1 MSRAASP
8 VLGGAFLFI
17 VENIVYLQGQIT
29 LNKKIPH
36 MNNLIIKRSQLVE
49 AQFTGT
55 PAAGKKYQFTDVP
68 NISRNNI
75 IIYGF
80 EAFSATQLSVTPN
93 NNTVIAAADTDQICI
108 TLVDDQNRERIYQLP
123 YYTAIRSLNG
133 GFVLMTQP
141 FILNLTR
148 SYVQLTDATGVSTNE
163 VACINLYY
171 SIVGE

>member
-1 MSRAASP
+1 
-8 VLGGAFLFI
+8 
-17 VENIVYLQGQIT
+17 
-29 LNKKIPH
+29 

-49 AQFTGT
+49 AQIVGT

-80 EAFSATQLSVTPN
+80 EVFTAAQLAVTPN
-93 NNTVIAAADTDQICI
+93 NNTVIPATVSDQLVV
-108 TLVDDQNRERIYQLP
+108 TLVDNENREIIYQLP

-133 GFVLMTQP
+133 GFVLMVKP

-148 SYVQLTDATGVSTNE
+148 SYVQITSATGISENQ
-163 VACINLYY
+163 VASVNLYY
-171 SIVGE
+171 SIIGE

>member
-1 MSRAASP
+1 
-8 VLGGAFLFI
+8 
-17 VENIVYLQGQIT
+17 
-29 LNKKIPH
+29 

-55 PAAGKKYQFTDVP
+55 PAAGKKYQFTEVP
-68 NISRNNI
+68 NISRNNV

-80 EAFSATQLSVTPN
+80 EAFSATQISTTPN
-93 NNTVIAAADTDQICI
+93 NNTVIAAADTDQICV
-108 TLVDDQNRERIYQLP
+108 TLIDNNNLERIYQLP

-133 GFVLMTQP
+133 GFVLMVQP

-148 SYVQLTDATGVSTNE
+148 SYVQLTDATGVGSDE
-163 VACINLYY
+163 VAVLNLYY